1 MKLRNEHRNTFL
13 LGAEIALN
21 TNSIVNQTEQT
32 VSITSKIDML
42 SESSLLLIRFSGSVL
57 IRNEIVV
64 NSTKNDESLAI
75 S

>member
-32 VSITSKIDML
+32 VSITSKIEMF

-57 IRNEIVV
+57 IRNKIVV